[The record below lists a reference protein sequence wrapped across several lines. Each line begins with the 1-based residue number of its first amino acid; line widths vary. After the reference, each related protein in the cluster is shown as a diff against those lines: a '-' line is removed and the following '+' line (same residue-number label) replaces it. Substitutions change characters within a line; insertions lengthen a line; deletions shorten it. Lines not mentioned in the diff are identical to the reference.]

1 MVPTDKQ
8 TDNEIYRSVFGQL
21 EIHYLWSTALD
32 KVTLVKAS
40 RTVKQIVFMHRQLT
54 MNSKEKVLLWMRIE
68 SMSQFQMRLLKRLS
82 NVINMF
88 GASLHC
94 LTRTEMPWWAM
105 DQMWTGGNTIER
117 DLCKKTKQPK
127 HMAMSYQPLLTGS
140 WFLAALA
147 APYLPFLLTDS
158 WFRIQSHPDSQCLTE
173 MRPGL
178 DRQDV
183 MRRRRKRWRRRRST
197 SWGTCGPLT
206 LKMFLPQ
213 WQMTNDRLICEPH

>member
-1 MVPTDKQ
+1 
-8 TDNEIYRSVFGQL
+8 
-21 EIHYLWSTALD
+21 
-32 KVTLVKAS
+32 
-40 RTVKQIVFMHRQLT
+40 
-54 MNSKEKVLLWMRIE
+54 MRIE

-197 SWGTCGPLT
+197 SWGTYGPLT
-206 LKMFLPQ
+206 LKMFLPHRQ
-213 WQMTNDRLICEPH
+213 WQWWWSFDLWASLGEMVIMSEKVNSFIWSRVSHCIIHHHWICIALKILTARKSP